1 MNSLLITPESLD
13 DLKLLQGLL
22 KKLNISTK
30 VITPTER
37 EDLGLSRL
45 MKEAQGSPTVSR
57 ASIMKKL
64 GR

>member
-1 MNSLLITPESLD
+1 MNSLLITPESPD
-13 DLKLLQGLL
+13 DLKLMQGLL
-22 KKLNISTK
+22 KKLNISTQ

-37 EDLGLSRL
+37 EDLGLGVL
-45 MKEAQGSPTVSR
+45 MKEAQGSPPVSR